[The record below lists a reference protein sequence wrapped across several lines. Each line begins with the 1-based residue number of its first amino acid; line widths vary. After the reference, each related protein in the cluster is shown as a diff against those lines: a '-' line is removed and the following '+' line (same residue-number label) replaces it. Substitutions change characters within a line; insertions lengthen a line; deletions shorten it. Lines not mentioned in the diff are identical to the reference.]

1 MWKEAHMS
9 YSLRIEDGD
18 LAVTGSQLDLVYGVD
33 KLNQDLGLW
42 LRERYGGDRFH
53 TNYGSILQEFVGG
66 VVGDAAKHEVQSEV
80 LRVLQNYQAVQYRTL
95 QQEPSK
101 MSQSELLAAVDDIK
115 TSVSY
120 DTVLVQLRFRNGIN
134 QSSTLAVGTS
144 A

>member
-1 MWKEAHMS
+1 M
-9 YSLRIEDGD
+9 
-18 LAVTGSQLDLVYGVD
+18 
-33 KLNQDLGLW
+33 
-42 LRERYGGDRFH
+42 
-53 TNYGSILQEFVGG
+53 
-66 VVGDAAKHEVQSEV
+66 
-80 LRVLQNYQAVQYRTL
+80 QNYQAVQYRTL

-101 MSQSELLAAVDDIK
+101 LSQSELLAAVDDIK